1 MKWPFWTRTQPTTPD
16 DCHTIDPLLSLYADD
31 MASAEEVRRVE
42 AHLPGCAV
50 CREALAWMQAT
61 QRALAA
67 RPVVSPPAD
76 LRARIAG
83 AIAASSAAPLPI
95 SIGALPARAFAL
107 RPAYAA
113 AASLT
118 ALGAVISYGLLH
130 HPSQVAVHPV
140 NLPTV
145 VAVAPS
151 ANSPS
156 PITRPLPTGPGV
168 TPRAPR
174 HAHIKPAL
182 SSPDLVAVKPPDEPH
197 SVRVKK
203 PGEIVPLT
211 KLATESPPI
220 VSPVKRHPALAH
232 KPVLPKPSPAMM
244 ATLKAPVRPFE
255 PHTLPVV
262 KPEDKKPETVVAT
275 TRPVPTASTPALVEK
290 RPIVTQ
296 DPPTRVAVASPHE
309 GHFQTADLLGPVKA
323 NLGQMQSFTHATI
336 SRGAA
341 NGAGL
346 ATRSI
351 EPGGMGYVDAIHSR

>member
-61 QRALAA
+61 RRALAA

-83 AIAASSAAPLPI
+83 AIAASSAAPLPV

-140 NLPTV
+140 KPPMVAVVPSIKPSTPLTLPTP
-145 VAVAPS
+145 A
-151 ANSPS
+151 
-156 PITRPLPTGPGV
+156 GPNAM
-168 TPRAPR
+168 PRATHHGAVSP
-174 HAHIKPAL
+174 KPAR
-182 SSPDLVAVKPPDEPH
+182 SNPDLVAVKPQDEPQP
-197 SVRVKK
+197 VRVKK
-203 PGEIVPLT
+203 PAEIVPLT
-211 KLATESPPI
+211 KLATASPPI

-309 GHFQTADLLGPVKA
+309 SHFQMADLLGPVKA
-323 NLGQMQSFTHATI
+323 NLGQSFTHATI